1 MTRHLTLANL
11 NCALSIV
18 ALIIATG
25 NLALLYRPELS
36 AIRVQ
41 ALDAVSK
48 LHVCR

>member
-1 MTRHLTLANL
+1 MTRHLTLANF

-25 NLALLYRPELS
+25 NLAMLYQPELS

-41 ALDAVSK
+41 ALDALSK
-48 LHVCR
+48 LNVCR